1 MSDHTTEK
9 NHTTAAWI
17 GLPLLYWLRG
27 EPLPDWLH
35 GIL

>member
-1 MSDHTTEK
+1 MSEHTME
-9 NHTTAAWI
+9 TTQNTTGCI

-35 GIL
+35 WIL